1 MGKPSERSMLDAWTG
16 LLFAH
21 SRVIRGLEADMLEQH
36 GLPLT
41 WFDIM
46 SRIRQAP
53 ERRLRMRQL
62 EDASVFTRSGMTR
75 LVDRVEAAGYVRR
88 ERSPEDR
95 RGVFVAITP
104 AGSDKID
111 EVWPDHVASIERHFG
126 RPTSSFWSRDGSLP
140 TRGEP
145 TTVPVRS
152 LLRKHPR
159 GLPNEC
165 FLSDVSRMPGGCGL
179 PRRRRTRG
187 SKIPLWYKILR
198 PPGDLS

>member
-1 MGKPSERSMLDAWTG
+1 
-16 LLFAH
+16 
-21 SRVIRGLEADMLEQH
+21 MLEQH

-111 EVWPDHVASIERHFG
+111 EVWPDHVASIEGHFG
-126 RPTSSFWSRDGSLP
+126 RHIDAADAKAVRDASNKI
-140 TRGEP
+140 RNGEA
-145 TTVPVRS
+145 S
-152 LLRKHPR
+152 
-159 GLPNEC
+159 
-165 FLSDVSRMPGGCGL
+165 
-179 PRRRRTRG
+179 
-187 SKIPLWYKILR
+187 
-198 PPGDLS
+198 